1 MLTAKINNHN
11 RNRIKSYWVRE
22 QNRVRN
28 KLQIIS
34 NQSDLNVME
43 KIHLLQEWKRFNF
56 FQYNLENKDSIYWRI
71 WTLEI
76 IRVVLGPKHFNI
88 SLLLTIK
95 SLGEHYPL
103 FRYKPTFPAFPS
115 ILALLPNSTCPV
127 ITHLLTFA
135 VLSYIH

>member
-56 FQYNLENKDSIYWRI
+56 FQYNLENKDSIY
-71 WTLEI
+71 
-76 IRVVLGPKHFNI
+76 
-88 SLLLTIK
+88 
-95 SLGEHYPL
+95 
-103 FRYKPTFPAFPS
+103 
-115 ILALLPNSTCPV
+115 
-127 ITHLLTFA
+127 
-135 VLSYIH
+135 